1 MNNSIVGEINQT
13 VYKDYPFYKG
23 VDPKVKENAKGDL
36 LLIYEKEEQTSDGL
50 SLPMSLRVKA
60 NAQGEIRSV
69 SGSK

>member
-1 MNNSIVGEINQT
+1 MNSIVEKINRT

-23 VDPKVKENAKGDL
+23 VSPKVSENSKGDL
-36 LLIYEKEEQTSDGL
+36 LLIYEKEEKTSDGL

-69 SGSK
+69 SGSR